1 MFPSCRILCWF
12 TVWQG
17 IALLS
22 PDFERNTFL
31 TSPCERPFITDSS
44 LGSIQGFKPDTI
56 PISIIR
62 VLGEKVNSVLRT
74 PGFVPRV
81 SVNLQFHCAKCG
93 CFIHFLF
100 PFGFTF

>member
-31 TSPCERPFITDSS
+31 TSPFERPFITDSS

-62 VLGEKVNSVLRT
+62 VFGKKVNSVLRT

-93 CFIHFLF
+93 CFIHFFF